1 MWARPPRSRDRAR
14 ENRLVAAAREL
25 VHRRGVARTTLADIA
40 QEADVPVGNVYFYFK
55 TKADI
60 IGAVVQGV
68 GRVTAPENAA

>member
-1 MWARPPRSRDRAR
+1 
-14 ENRLVAAAREL
+14 
-25 VHRRGVARTTLADIA
+25 
-40 QEADVPVGNVYFYFK
+40 VPVGNVYFYFK